1 MNFKKIGKYLIKL
14 FISAVVSFIIISLIC
29 FFYYNIPVHY
39 TNNEGYT
46 DYIWE
51 KNKIQSRATEGYAL
65 GKTNN
70 EGLNNYDDY
79 TGQPIDILILGS
91 SQFEAFNVMQNDN
104 LTAQLSNM
112 LGDDYSKIGR
122 AHV

>member
-51 KNKIQSRATEGYAL
+51 KTKYNQGRPK
-65 GKTNN
+65 
-70 EGLNNYDDY
+70 
-79 TGQPIDILILGS
+79 
-91 SQFEAFNVMQNDN
+91 VM
-104 LTAQLSNM
+104 L
-112 LGDDYSKIGR
+112 
-122 AHV
+122 